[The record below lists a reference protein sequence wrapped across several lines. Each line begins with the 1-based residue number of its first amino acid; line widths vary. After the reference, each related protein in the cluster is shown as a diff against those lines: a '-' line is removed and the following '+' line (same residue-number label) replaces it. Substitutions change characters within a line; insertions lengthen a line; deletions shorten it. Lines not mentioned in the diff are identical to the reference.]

1 MRKIV
6 KQYSYQTG
14 LDLSELFL
22 RVVFSYIIGNSDMH
36 LKNFSLIEDAPGSR
50 RFSLSAAYDMLPVN
64 IVLPED
70 IEELALTLNGKK
82 RNIRRRDFLEFAQNC
97 GLSSS
102 AAEKMINKLRRL
114 ENGFL
119 TGCKDSYL
127 SDELK
132 SKTSELIVERI
143 YRLK

>member
-1 MRKIV
+1 MRAGLGLRFVRELEQGKETVRLDYEKCGKIV

-36 LKNFSLIEDAPGSR
+36 LKNFSLIESAPGSR

-70 IEELALTLNGKK
+70 SEELALTLNGKK
-82 RNIRRRDFLEFAQNC
+82 EIFAEEIS
-97 GLSSS
+97 LS
-102 AAEKMINKLRRL
+102 LRRIA
-114 ENGFL
+114 GFHR
-119 TGCKDSYL
+119 
-127 SDELK
+127 
-132 SKTSELIVERI
+132 ERQ
-143 YRLK
+143 KK